1 MQMAAPEPIAGDH
14 VRHRS
19 LGLALVV
26 LALMVEGFDLQTANL
41 AGPSI
46 MAQFGISRAQLGPLL
61 SASLFGILIGA
72 TLVAPLGDRIG
83 RKRVVVIA
91 SAAYGV
97 LSLVAAFASS
107 VEQLAILR
115 FLIGIGLGAVMPNGL
130 AMAGAMYDARS
141 HASVTAFAGIGITL
155 GGAVAGMT
163 ASRVLPVYHWQ
174 GLFVVGGVLPLIIA
188 AIIALA
194 LRDVREPVVSGA
206 ADVPR
211 GSLAAILAPSIRT
224 TTIVVWLMF
233 MCVALNVHLLAS
245 WIPLLMKG
253 SGLSTANAALV
264 TAGYH
269 GGGVLGGIAAS
280 LMLRRAGWHI
290 VAIFA
295 AGAAL
300 TMLILALMPASTS
313 VTILLIPCAGFFVT
327 GIQNGVNGAASALYP
342 ANCRSTGLGW
352 ALGVARIGAIMGPM
366 VGTLAAI
373 AGVDHDQRFFLI
385 PAVPLALVLVLAII
399 VSRRVARMS
408 AEQA

>member
-1 MQMAAPEPIAGDH
+1 MAAPEPIAGDH

-130 AMAGAMYDARS
+130 AMAGALYDAPR

-155 GGAVAGMT
+155 GSAVAGMT
-163 ASRVLPVYHWQ
+163 ASWVLPAYHWQ

-194 LRDVREPVVSGA
+194 LREPKMPAA

-211 GSLAAILAPSIRT
+211 GSIAAILAPSIRT

-253 SGLSTANAALV
+253 AGLSTGNAALV

-269 GGGVLGGIAAS
+269 GGGVLGGIVAS
-280 LMLRRAGWHI
+280 LLLRRAGWHS

-300 TMLILALMPASTS
+300 TMLTLALMPASTAM
-313 VTILLIPCAGFFVT
+313 TILLIPCAGFFVT
-327 GIQNGVNGAASALYP
+327 GIQNGVNGAASDLYP
-342 ANCRSTGLGW
+342 ASARSTGLGW

-399 VSRRVARMS
+399 VSRRVGWS
-408 AEQA
+408 SSGQA

>member
-1 MQMAAPEPIAGDH
+1 MAPLEPTAGDR

-61 SASLFGILIGA
+61 SASLFGILIGS

-97 LSLVAAFASS
+97 LSLVAALAWS

-130 AMAGAMYDARS
+130 AMAGALYDARR

-155 GGAVAGMT
+155 GGAVAGIT
-163 ASRVLPVYHWQ
+163 ASRVLPAYHWQ

-194 LRDVREPVVSGA
+194 LRDVRSPTVPPA
-206 ADVPR
+206 ADAPR
-211 GSLAAILAPSIRT
+211 SSIAAILAPSIRT
-224 TTIVVWLMF
+224 TTILVWLMF

-280 LMLRRAGWHI
+280 LLLRRAGWHA

-300 TMLILALMPASTS
+300 TMLTLALLPAGTS
-313 VTILLIPCAGFFVT
+313 MTILLIACAGFFVT
-327 GIQNGVNGAASALYP
+327 GIQNCVNGAASDLYP
-342 ANCRSTGLGW
+342 ARYRSTGLGW
-352 ALGVARIGAIMGPM
+352 ALGIARIGAIMGPM

-373 AGVDHDQRFFLI
+373 AGVDHDQRFFMI
-385 PAVPLALVLVLAII
+385 PAAPLALVLVMAII
-399 VSRRVARMS
+399 VSRRVKRRAS
-408 AEQA
+408 QQD